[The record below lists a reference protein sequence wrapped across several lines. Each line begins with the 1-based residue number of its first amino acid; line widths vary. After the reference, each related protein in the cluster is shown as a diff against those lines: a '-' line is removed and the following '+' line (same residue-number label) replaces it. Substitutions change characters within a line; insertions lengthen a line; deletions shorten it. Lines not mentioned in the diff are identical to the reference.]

1 MCGLWLRHQRCSSFW
16 VLPPT
21 ADQCI
26 CVKTCVIQLR
36 LGLRISGT
44 NESFSL
50 TYCTSIKHA
59 WLARSLRREDD
70 DVDVVKTE
78 SISNDGDGSFLRSA
92 TLPKPSRL
100 SAPPPP
106 PSLELDTR
114 QYNLYRRNVTDS
126 VLLSR
131 QLWYTSR
138 LLWFHGLFCYLSSLW
153 LIKNRYVNYT
163 L

>member
-1 MCGLWLRHQRCSSFW
+1 MCGLWLRHQKCSSFW

-26 CVKTCVIQLR
+26 CVKTCVIQLW

-50 TYCTSIKHA
+50 THNIMHA

-114 QYNLYRRNVTDS
+114 QYNLYRRNVPAS

-153 LIKNRYVNYT
+153 LI
-163 L
+163 